1 MRFILSSFS
10 LKFFICHKAVAFR
23 WGKIQKGGRSP
34 RFGRPGK
41 RGYPGGEGRAKGPF
55 PLGGSLVSFCPH
67 RKKPGG
73 PGPGRPRT
81 PPPAFGEK
89 AIPSPLHRRPFSLI
103 IASSKK
109 QAAARQKGSDLI
121 KSLKKIVPALVALAV
136 LIAVFWGV
144 YTHFSPKAQE
154 GEKHITISIVDDTG
168 AQTDYTLDTD
178 AEYLLEALDA
188 VADIDGEEGEY
199 GYTLY
204 TVNGVTADFNT
215 GNAYWAIYVN
225 GEYGSYGLS
234 QQPVNDG
241 DAFSIVYETYA
252 G

>member
-1 MRFILSSFS
+1 MPQSSGIS
-10 LKFFICHKAVAFR
+10 L
-23 WGKIQKGGRSP
+23 GENPKGGFAPFWSP
-34 RFGRPGK
+34 GEEGVPRGRGPCE
-41 RGYPGGEGRAKGPF
+41 RPF
-55 PLGGSLVSFCPH
+55 P
-67 RKKPGG
+67 PGRFFGFFLSAQKETRG

-81 PPPAFGEK
+81 PPAFGKK

-121 KSLKKIVPALVALAV
+121 KSLKKIVPALVALVV

>member
-1 MRFILSSFS
+1 M
-10 LKFFICHKAVAFR
+10 
-23 WGKIQKGGRSP
+23 
-34 RFGRPGK
+34 
-41 RGYPGGEGRAKGPF
+41 
-55 PLGGSLVSFCPH
+55 
-67 RKKPGG
+67 
-73 PGPGRPRT
+73 
-81 PPPAFGEK
+81 
-89 AIPSPLHRRPFSLI
+89 
-103 IASSKK
+103 
-109 QAAARQKGSDLI
+109 
-121 KSLKKIVPALVALAV
+121 PALVALVV

-204 TVNGVTADFNT
+204 TGNGVTADFNT